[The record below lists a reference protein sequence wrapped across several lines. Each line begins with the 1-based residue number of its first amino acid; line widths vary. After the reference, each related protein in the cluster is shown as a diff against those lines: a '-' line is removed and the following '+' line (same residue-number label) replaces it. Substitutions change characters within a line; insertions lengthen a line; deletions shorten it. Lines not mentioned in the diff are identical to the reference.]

1 MNRDE
6 LIRECSMFFWT
17 ASSRYDEEV
26 YFRVMEDI
34 EEATVIVK
42 GVACVGFHDND
53 DISVRDYAV
62 KIMRKKM
69 ISLGHL

>member
-42 GVACVGFHDND
+42 GVAT
-53 DISVRDYAV
+53 
-62 KIMRKKM
+62 
-69 ISLGHL
+69 